1 VKLSEKMVNLLRG
14 PGNLPQTKLAYL
26 SVVDIF
32 QDMTPDEL
40 KEIQDSISMTT
51 CPAGK
56 IFYSLGQYGE
66 VIFILKKG
74 KVQIY
79 KMSSEGRKL
88 VLETLGPG
96 TMFGEM
102 SLVGA
107 GLYDAFA
114 EAMEDSLI
122 CMMNRRDMEKLIQS
136 KPQIGIRLLDAMARR
151 LRESEERLEQTLFH
165 EVPSQLAALLLRLR
179 SEDGTNTIVTTHEE
193 LADHLGV
200 YRETVSTALNNMKK
214 EGMVSISR
222 RRVEITDV
230 EGLQAKAA
238 V

>member
-1 VKLSEKMVNLLRG
+1 MKLFEKMADLLRG

-56 IFYSLGQYGE
+56 IFYSPGQYGE

-114 EAMEDSLI
+114 EAMEGSLI
-122 CMMNRRDMEKLIQS
+122 CVMNRRDMEKLIQS

-214 EGMVSISR
+214 EGVVSISR
-222 RRVEITDV
+222 RRVEITHV
-230 EGLQAKAA
+230 EGLQDKAA